1 MGNYELEELDI
12 QTEMISNL
20 LTIPNYNELLKKLT
34 EYLDNNCFKNLV
46 IVDEL
51 DLKDV
56 KKKRTSLNKLLN
68 NVKRTRIDTLKVIT
82 GAFEEQLKSIENA
95 IEETSKILSKNIKDY
110 EELRKPKEEDNTPKI
125 YTLSIYSFDKNQLK
139 ELKKLAKEQG
149 LKAELK
155 GGK

>member
-20 LTIPNYNELLKKLT
+20 LTIPNYNELLKKIT
-34 EYLDNNCFKNLV
+34 EYLDNSCFKNLV

-56 KKKRTSLNKLLN
+56 KKKRTSLNKLLT

>member
-1 MGNYELEELDI
+1 MENYELEELDI